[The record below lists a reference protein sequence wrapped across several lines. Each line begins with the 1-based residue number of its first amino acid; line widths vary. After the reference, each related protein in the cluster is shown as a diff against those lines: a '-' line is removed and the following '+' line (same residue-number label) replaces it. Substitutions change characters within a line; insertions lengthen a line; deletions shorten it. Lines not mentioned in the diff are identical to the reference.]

1 MHAVIQGGIKIV
13 EIPEDRMMVVATMWM
28 AASMVVPW
36 LAFVVR
42 YGSTKSPRG
51 NVITPIG

>member
-13 EIPEDRMMVVATMWM
+13 ETPEDRMVAVATMWM
-28 AASMVVPW
+28 AASMIVPW

-42 YGSTKSPRG
+42 YGSRKSPRG
-51 NVITPIG
+51 NVIMPAG